1 MNNLKIVRRYF
12 RVTKADKKIA
22 ALLVLSSMLANG
34 PYLFVSLLFSMAVA
48 RLAEGDTAGVL
59 FLMTVYFLLKIASK
73 VFKTTSLIVE
83 RKLYNDVYEKVQDQM
98 VKKLDRIDMNT
109 FTACNKGELLNIV
122 NGDTRVLAEFGTWLS
137 QAVLLLFSLIV
148 SVAVLAKV
156 SLGLMTAGLMVN
168 ALVIYIL
175 NIYNEKYER
184 LTKEGKEKADDE
196 TRFYGE
202 LISGMK
208 EIKIFQILNPLHE
221 KYRRLNESY
230 IHVHNKQIQN
240 RVISNIVNPSITM
253 CTEIVLM
260 VYACWQC
267 LHGVFGIDTVLIIQ
281 SYFGTMFTSLSD
293 LVTSLG
299 ELRIKHVSIER
310 YDGFLGQKEDEKEEN
325 LAVEELDD
333 HGIRMEHL
341 CFSYEKETI
350 FDNYSVE
357 VPQNTLTALAGP
369 SGCGK
374 STFFHLLLRF
384 EKPDSGRILIG
395 GNDIGRY
402 PREQYA
408 GLVTCVSQQ
417 PYLFICQFM
426 TILRWSI
433 RILRRFGKR
442 AGMRKLMIISC
453 LFRMDMTRY
462 WRKEE
467 PIFREGRE
475 QRIAIARALLK
486 DADVILLDEIT
497 SALDEATSAEII
509 RTVAKLQKNHTIM
522 LITHKKKERELCRKY
537 YSTCRRLA
545 ICS

>member
-1 MNNLKIVRRYF
+1 MNNIKIVRRYF
-12 RVTKADKKIA
+12 QVTKADKKIA
-22 ALLVLSSMLANG
+22 MLLVLSSMLANG

-48 RLAEGDTAGVL
+48 RLAEGDTVGVL

-73 VFKTTSLIVE
+73 VFKITSLIVE
-83 RKLYNDVYEKVQDQM
+83 RKLYNDVYEKVQDRM
-98 VKKLDRIDMNT
+98 VKKLERIDMNT
-109 FTACNKGELLNIV
+109 FTTCNKGELLNIV

-417 PYLFICQFM
+417 PYLFHMSIYDNFALVNPDLEKIRKAGRDAEIDDYIM
-426 TILRWSI
+426 SLPDGYDTIL
-433 RILRRFGKR
+433 
-442 AGMRKLMIISC
+442 
-453 LFRMDMTRY
+453 
-462 WRKEE
+462 EE
-467 PIFREGRE
+467 GGANLSGGQK

-522 LITHKKKERELCRKY
+522 LITHKKKERELCRNIIQ
-537 YSTCRRLA
+537 LA
-545 ICS
+545 AD